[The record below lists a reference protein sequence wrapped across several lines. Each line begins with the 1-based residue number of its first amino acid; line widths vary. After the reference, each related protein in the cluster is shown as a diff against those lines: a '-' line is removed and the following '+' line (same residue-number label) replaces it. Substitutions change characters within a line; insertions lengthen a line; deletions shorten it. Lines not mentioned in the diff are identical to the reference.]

1 MLHRSMSYFLAG
13 LTGIGAGFL
22 ACLAAA
28 NLAAAEPAFPP
39 GLRIGLELPP
49 GLVASTRF
57 PGFEDTD
64 RKITVTILD
73 LPPQAY
79 GEFEKG
85 MFDKSPP
92 GLTIDKREM
101 FPFTEGIGFLATGH
115 GTVDG
120 VAVHKW
126 LLLAAVP
133 TVKLGQIATLVNVQV
148 ADTALATYSD
158 AVVRAA
164 LKTVTFRV
172 APLDERL
179 KLLPFK
185 LDDMAGFRVLQ
196 VAPRG
201 VMLIEGPGSDIS
213 KQPYMIVEAGTGS
226 PSEPDARGR
235 FARDL
240 LANAP
245 VRDLKVMSGE
255 TDADQQPAGIRDQ
268 GARHWGWM
276 ARRLTWCSG
285 FASAPAAF
293 RASSA
298 LPIRA
303 NGTRCFRAS
312 ARCVTESI
320 SADAQAADQS
330 RI

>member
-28 NLAAAEPAFPP
+28 NLAAADPAFPP

-64 RKITVTILD
+64 RKITITILD

-115 GTVDG
+115 GTADG

-164 LKTVTFRV
+164 LKTVTFRA

-240 LANAP
+240 LADAP
-245 VRDLKVMSGE
+245 VRDLKVMSAE
-255 TDADQQPAGIRDQ
+255 TMRINNLPGYEIRAQ
-268 GARHWGWM
+268 GLGLDGAPTYLVQWVRFG
-276 ARRLTWCSG
+276 TSG
-285 FASAPAAF
+285 FSRVIGITHTSEWDQMFPRF
-293 RASSA
+293 RAV
-298 LPIRA
+298 RD
-303 NGTRCFRAS
+303 GVDFR
-312 ARCVTESI
+312 
-320 SADAQAADQS
+320 
-330 RI
+330 

>member
-1 MLHRSMSYFLAG
+1 MLRRSMAYFLAG

-57 PGFEDTD
+57 PGFEDGD
-64 RKITVTILD
+64 RNISITILD

-79 GEFEKG
+79 GGFEKG

-92 GLTIDKREM
+92 ELTIDKREM
-101 FPFTEGIGFLATGH
+101 FPFAEGIGFLATGH
-115 GTVDG
+115 GTADG

-133 TVKLGQIATLVNVQV
+133 TVKFGQIATLVNVQV
-148 ADTALATYSD
+148 ADTALSIYTD
-158 AVVRAA
+158 AIIRAA
-164 LKTVTFRV
+164 LKTVTFRA

-185 LDDMAGFRVLQ
+185 LDDLAGLRVLQ

-201 VMLIEGPGSDIS
+201 VMLIEGPGSNLNA
-213 KQPYMIVEAGTGS
+213 QPFMIIEAGTGS
-226 PSEPDARGR
+226 PAEPDARGR

-240 LANAP
+240 LNGAP
-245 VRDLKVMSGE
+245 VRDLKVMSAE
-255 TDADQQPAGIRDQ
+255 TMRINNVPGYEIRAQGLGLDGAPVYLVQWIRFGATGFSRVIGVTRTAEWDQMFPR
-268 GARHWGWM
+268 
-276 ARRLTWCSG
+276 
-285 FASAPAAF
+285 F
-293 RASSA
+293 RAV
-298 LPIRA
+298 RD
-303 NGTRCFRAS
+303 GVEFR
-312 ARCVTESI
+312 
-320 SADAQAADQS
+320 
-330 RI
+330 